1 MNEYLLLFLVMM
13 GVAHTIYWIIMS
25 IIYLYDYTIKKIA
38 YHMKEKTIEDERIKQ
53 VNLDKTYEE

>member
-1 MNEYLLLFLVMM
+1 MM
-13 GVAHTIYWIIMS
+13 GVAHTTYWIIMS